1 MRRKSKGDSARGYSA
16 AAALPEGG
24 QAAMPSA
31 LHILVSGRVQG
42 VGFRY
47 SCYVQ
52 ARRLGL
58 RGWVRNTP
66 EGDVEIWLE
75 SSGREQIEAMLDWL
89 RRGPP
94 YARVDELRCNAVLPA
109 GTYREFAIE
118 P

>member
-1 MRRKSKGDSARGYSA
+1 MRRKFEEDLAPDYA
-16 AAALPEGG
+16 VAVALPENSRG
-24 QAAMPSA
+24 AVA

-58 RGWVRNTP
+58 GGWVRNTP

-75 SSGREQIEAMLDWL
+75 GPGPDQIEAMLDWL

-94 YARVDELRCNAVLPA
+94 YARVDKLRCDPVLPT
-109 GTYREFAIE
+109 GTYRDFAIE